1 VTALRNKYELSKL
14 QNFNEGIKNPRFS
27 KNGEYGRDVK
37 PIKYKFEPIVIM
49 NPTTTDLMYKNE
61 NNITL
66 EGGLKVNGYGTEDNE
81 VYIDTQG
88 YVWGKGENDTM
99 NKLGP
104 LKDLGVQF

>member
-1 VTALRNKYELSKL
+1 
-14 QNFNEGIKNPRFS
+14 
-27 KNGEYGRDVK
+27 
-37 PIKYKFEPIVIM
+37 M
-49 NPTTTDLMYKNE
+49 NTTTTDLMYKNE

-88 YVWGKGENDTM
+88 YVWGKGENNSM

-104 LKDLGVQF
+104 LRDLGVEF